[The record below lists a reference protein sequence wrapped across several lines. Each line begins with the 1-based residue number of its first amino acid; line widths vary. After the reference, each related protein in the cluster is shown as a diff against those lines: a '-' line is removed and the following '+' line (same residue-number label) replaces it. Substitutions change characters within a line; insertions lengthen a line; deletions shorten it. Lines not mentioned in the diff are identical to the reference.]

1 MIETLIWGWK
11 PPKYEWYYYNTYRI
25 LFNPQPFEEDVTYI
39 NPETKEK
46 VTETITR
53 YKVYGIRKELPEL
66 SKAIK
71 SNNTLEIERILLLE
85 QIKAY
90 DMSNAVNQF
99 YINGVP
105 LWIDKATRVGLNNS
119 ISKEIEVGREST
131 TLWYDTLSFTIP
143 CQTAMQMLTQLE
155 IYALDCYNT
164 TAQHIANVKNAQ
176 TLEELQTYDYTTG
189 YPDKL
194 NFNI

>member
-53 YKVYGIRKELPEL
+53 YKVYGIKKELPEL

-71 SNNTLEIERILLLE
+71 SNNT
-85 QIKAY
+85 
-90 DMSNAVNQF
+90 F
-99 YINGVP
+99 
-105 LWIDKATRVGLNNS
+105 LW
-119 ISKEIEVGREST
+119 
-131 TLWYDTLSFTIP
+131 
-143 CQTAMQMLTQLE
+143 
-155 IYALDCYNT
+155 
-164 TAQHIANVKNAQ
+164 
-176 TLEELQTYDYTTG
+176 
-189 YPDKL
+189 
-194 NFNI
+194 

>member
-119 ISKEIEVGREST
+119 ISKEIAVGREST
-131 TLWYDTLSFTIP
+131 TLWYDTFSFTIP

-164 TAQHIANVKNAQ
+164 TEQHIANVKNAQ
-176 TLEELQTYDYTTG
+176 TLEELQTYDYTIG